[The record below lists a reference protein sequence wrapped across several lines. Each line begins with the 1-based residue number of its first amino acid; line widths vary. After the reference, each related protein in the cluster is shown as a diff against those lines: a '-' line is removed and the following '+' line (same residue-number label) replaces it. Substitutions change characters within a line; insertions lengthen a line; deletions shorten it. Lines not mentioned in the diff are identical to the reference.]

1 MLDIELLKAILIIAI
16 ASGSIMSLL
25 IQKVKESINIKDS
38 KIIVIISFITNMIL
52 GTLFA
57 LWFSDIVLISALWV
71 GLFSFIGADL
81 IYKALED
88 KVFKSFEEIKEDKKL
103 QEPIYDEYE
112 V

>member
-1 MLDIELLKAILIIAI
+1 MLDIEVLKAILIIAI
-16 ASGSIMSLL
+16 ASGVVMTALV
-25 IQKVKESINIKDS
+25 QKIKEGFNFKKSNR
-38 KIIVIISFITNMIL
+38 IVILSFVVNMVM

-57 LWFSDIVLISALWV
+57 LTFSDIVLVNALWV